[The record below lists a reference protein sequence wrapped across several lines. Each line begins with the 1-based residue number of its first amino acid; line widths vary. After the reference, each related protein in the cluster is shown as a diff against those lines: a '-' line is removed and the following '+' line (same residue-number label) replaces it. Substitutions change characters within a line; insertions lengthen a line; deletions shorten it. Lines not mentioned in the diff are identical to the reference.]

1 LVIRRELRHQVAFE
15 NFVESREFILNT
27 SPCAFSAPRF
37 PRQAIVLLPT
47 GRLFLFM
54 VAVCLWFATAE
65 AQEFA
70 GPVVARV
77 EMKLTSGEDTV
88 DVIEK
93 GDLLTVTQE
102 RKDSYVI
109 VTHSGQRGAVAKVNA
124 VKLPESV
131 GIYDDLIEKSPEEGR
146 YYTLRASA
154 HWALGQAEKAVADFD
169 KAIELGYDE
178 AHAYTSRGLFHA
190 EAGNFEKAIADY
202 TTALKKAPEDI
213 APLINRAAVHM
224 SQGNHEKAIEDY
236 TTALKAKPDNLTLL
250 QQRGIAWKAAG
261 KANEA
266 IADFDAIVKK
276 DEKNVAALMA
286 RGFLFYQLG
295 KHADAVADFSRVI
308 EINPEA
314 AGALNNRGYNRFMI
328 GEYKGALEDYD
339 AAIKLVP
346 TYGLAHQNRA
356 WLLATVKDESLRNA
370 EEAVKSGEAACKLS
384 NYQVLG
390 DLSAYAAALAAAG
403 KFEEAIGWQ
412 EKAVELAPANLK
424 EFSKKMLKR
433 YQDKLPYASPE
444 EINAQEASKKPSN
457 EEPAEE
463 AKKEAE
469 SKE

>member
-1 LVIRRELRHQVAFE
+1 
-15 NFVESREFILNT
+15 LNT
-27 SPCAFSAPRF
+27 TSFAISGPSF
-37 PRQAIVLLPT
+37 PRQAIVLLSPV
-47 GRLFLFM
+47 RLFLI
-54 VAVCLWFATAE
+54 VASTCLLIALAE
-65 AQEFA
+65 GQDFS

-102 RKDSYVI
+102 REDSYVI
-109 VTHSGQRGAVAKVNA
+109 MTHSGQRGAVAKVNA

-131 GIYDDLIEKSPEEGR
+131 GIYNDLIEKSPKEGR
-146 YYTLRASA
+146 LYTLRASA
-154 HWALGQAEKAVADFD
+154 YWALGQAEKAVVDFD

-190 EAGNFEKAIADY
+190 EAGSFEKAIADY
-202 TTALKKAPEDI
+202 TTALKKAPDDI

-224 SQGNHEKAIEDY
+224 SQGNHDKAIEDY
-236 TTALKAKPDNLTLL
+236 TTALKSKPENVSLL

-261 KANEA
+261 KATEA
-266 IADFDAIVKK
+266 IADFDAIIKQ

-286 RGFLFYQLG
+286 RGFLYYQLG
-295 KHADAVADFSRVI
+295 KHADAVTDFSRVI

-346 TYGLAHQNRA
+346 NYGLAHQNRA
-356 WLLATVKDESLRNA
+356 WLLATVKDETLRNP

-384 NYQVLG
+384 NYQSLG
-390 DLSAYAAALAAAG
+390 DLSAYAAALAAAN

-412 EKAVELAPANLK
+412 EKAVDLAPENLK
-424 EFSKKMLKR
+424 AFSQKMLKR

-444 EINAQEASKKPSN
+444 EVSEKESVKNDAKPQAKAEIQS
-457 EEPAEE
+457 EE
-463 AKKEAE
+463 KDE
-469 SKE
+469 SGK